1 MSIIDVSDGK
11 LYVDTD
17 KHTVLLLGYA
27 LHLTGSEFAIL
38 RTIVENYGISKQGLL
53 DSCFEGKELTAGNIA
68 VHVYNINRK
77 AKEITGRRFISGNR
91 KYGYKIVENI

>member
-17 KHTVLLLGYA
+17 KRVVLLLGYV
-27 LHLTGSEFAIL
+27 LHLTASEFAIL
-38 RTIVENYGISKQGLL
+38 HTIVENRGISKQGLL
-53 DSCFEGKELTAGNIA
+53 DRCFEGKGLTEGNIA

-91 KYGYKIVENI
+91 KYGYKVVHNI